1 MKVYATIKDDRDIE
15 VEDVISLLRTKYRS
29 ADVDEIFGED
39 SEYDTGRRL
48 ARDFVERSG
57 FRKMPQVCLNTLYV
71 FNK

>member
-1 MKVYATIKDDRDIE
+1 MIILVQVYATIKEERDVV
-15 VEDVISLLRTKYRS
+15 VEDVIQLLSSKFRS

-57 FRKMPQVCLNTLYV
+57 FRKIPQV
-71 FNK
+71 

>member
-1 MKVYATIKDDRDIE
+1 MLQVYATIKEERDVV
-15 VEDVISLLRTKYRS
+15 VEDVISLLHSKFRS

-57 FRKMPQVCLNTLYV
+57 FRKIPQV
-71 FNK
+71 

>member
-1 MKVYATIKDDRDIE
+1 MQVYATLKEDRDVV
-15 VEDVISLLRTKYRS
+15 VEDVISLLSSKFRS

-57 FRKMPQVCLNTLYV
+57 FRKIPQV
-71 FNK
+71 

>member
-1 MKVYATIKDDRDIE
+1 MQVYATIKEERDVT
-15 VEDVISLLRTKYRS
+15 VEDVISLLSSKFRS

-57 FRKMPQVCLNTLYV
+57 FRKLPQV
-71 FNK
+71 